1 MTKILLGCIA
11 DDFTGAT
18 DLANNLVRSGLRT
31 LQVIGVPEKC
41 PNLEGVD
48 ALVVALKTRT
58 IEPQEAIAQSLNAL
72 AWLKS
77 LGTEQIYFKYCSTF
91 DSTPRGNIGP
101 VMDALMD
108 ALKTNFTIACPAF
121 PEANRTIY
129 KGHLFVGDQLLS
141 DSGMASHPLTPMK
154 NSNLVEVLQRQSTKQ
169 VGLIDYTVVQKD
181 SQSIKNAMQALQANG
196 KQAVIVDCLNNDDLI
211 RLGVALKGMPLVTG
225 GSGVAIG
232 LAQNWGKSAS
242 GVNASVS
249 ELPQA
254 IGAKAVIAGSC
265 SEATNRQVAYFKA
278 QGLYSYEINP
288 FKLAD
293 GSLDLNA
300 LKEEL
305 LTKLGEK
312 PILVY
317 ATATPEKVKAVQA
330 TLGVQEAGDLI
341 EKTLA
346 GIANYL
352 VSNGVKQLVV
362 AGGETSGAV
371 VKVLGISSLA
381 IGPQIA
387 PGVPWTYATS
397 GSDALH
403 LTLKSGNFGDTS
415 FLVSSFDML
424 NK

>member
-1 MTKILLGCIA
+1 MSTILLGCIA

-31 LQVIGVPEKC
+31 LQVIGVPEQA
-41 PNLEGVD
+41 PNVEGFD

-58 IEPQEAIAQSLNAL
+58 IEPQEAITESLRACEWLQSLGA
-72 AWLKS
+72 
-77 LGTEQIYFKYCSTF
+77 EQIYFKYCSTF

-108 ALKTNFTIACPAF
+108 ALKTPFTIACPAF

-154 NSNLVEVLQRQSTKQ
+154 NSNLVEVLQEQSLKR
-169 VGLIDYTVVQKD
+169 VGLIEYAVVQKGTEA
-181 SQSIKNAMQALQANG
+181 ILQAMDSLQGSG
-196 KQAVIVDCLNNDDLI
+196 KQVAIVDCLDNEDLHQ
-211 RLGVALKGMPLVTG
+211 LGRALKRMPLVTG

-232 LAQNWGKSAS
+232 LAQNWGKRLHTV
-242 GVNASVS
+242 GDSVS
-249 ELPQA
+249 ALPKA
-254 IGAKAVIAGSC
+254 MGAKAVIAGSC

-278 QGLYSYEINP
+278 QGLYTFEINP

-293 GSLDLNA
+293 GSLDIEA
-300 LKEEL
+300 EKKQL
-305 LTKLGEK
+305 LTKLGDQ
-312 PILVY
+312 PILIY
-317 ATATPEKVKAVQA
+317 ATATPDKVKEVQA
-330 TLGVQEAGDLI
+330 KLGVQQAGDLV
-341 EKTLA
+341 EKALA
-346 GIANYL
+346 SFASFL
-352 VSNGVKQLVV
+352 VANGVKQLVV

-371 VKVLGISSLA
+371 VKALEISSLA

-397 GSDALH
+397 RNDSLH
-403 LTLKSGNFGDTS
+403 LTLKSGNFGDPT
-415 FLVSSFDML
+415 FFVSSFDKL

>member
-58 IEPQEAIAQSLNAL
+58 IEPQDAIAQSLNAL

-91 DSTPRGNIGP
+91 DSTPKGNIGP

>member
-1 MTKILLGCIA
+1 
-11 DDFTGAT
+11 
-18 DLANNLVRSGLRT
+18 
-31 LQVIGVPEKC
+31 
-41 PNLEGVD
+41 
-48 ALVVALKTRT
+48 
-58 IEPQEAIAQSLNAL
+58 
-72 AWLKS
+72 
-77 LGTEQIYFKYCSTF
+77 
-91 DSTPRGNIGP
+91 
-101 VMDALMD
+101 
-108 ALKTNFTIACPAF
+108 
-121 PEANRTIY
+121 
-129 KGHLFVGDQLLS
+129 
-141 DSGMASHPLTPMK
+141 
-154 NSNLVEVLQRQSTKQ
+154 VEVLQRQSTKQ

-232 LAQNWGKSAS
+232 LAQNWGKNAS

-305 LTKLGEK
+305 LTKLGDE

>member
-1 MTKILLGCIA
+1 M
-11 DDFTGAT
+11 
-18 DLANNLVRSGLRT
+18 
-31 LQVIGVPEKC
+31 
-41 PNLEGVD
+41 
-48 ALVVALKTRT
+48 
-58 IEPQEAIAQSLNAL
+58 
-72 AWLKS
+72 
-77 LGTEQIYFKYCSTF
+77 
-91 DSTPRGNIGP
+91 
-101 VMDALMD
+101 
-108 ALKTNFTIACPAF
+108 
-121 PEANRTIY
+121 
-129 KGHLFVGDQLLS
+129 
-141 DSGMASHPLTPMK
+141 
-154 NSNLVEVLQRQSTKQ
+154 
-169 VGLIDYTVVQKD
+169 
-181 SQSIKNAMQALQANG
+181 
-196 KQAVIVDCLNNDDLI
+196 
-211 RLGVALKGMPLVTG
+211 
-225 GSGVAIG
+225 
-232 LAQNWGKSAS
+232 
-242 GVNASVS
+242 
-249 ELPQA
+249 
-254 IGAKAVIAGSC
+254 
-265 SEATNRQVAYFKA
+265 
-278 QGLYSYEINP
+278 
-288 FKLAD
+288 AD